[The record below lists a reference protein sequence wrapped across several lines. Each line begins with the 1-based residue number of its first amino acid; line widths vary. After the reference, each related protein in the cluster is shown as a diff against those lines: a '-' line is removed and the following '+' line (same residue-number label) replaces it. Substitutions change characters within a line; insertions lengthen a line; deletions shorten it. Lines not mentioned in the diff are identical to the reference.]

1 VELALSN
8 KISPAFAIATAM
20 DRLQKRDI
28 REGENAEEDAMRQ
41 DLIDDQVER
50 YLRRIKAEHLSELA

>member
-1 VELALSN
+1 
-8 KISPAFAIATAM
+8 M